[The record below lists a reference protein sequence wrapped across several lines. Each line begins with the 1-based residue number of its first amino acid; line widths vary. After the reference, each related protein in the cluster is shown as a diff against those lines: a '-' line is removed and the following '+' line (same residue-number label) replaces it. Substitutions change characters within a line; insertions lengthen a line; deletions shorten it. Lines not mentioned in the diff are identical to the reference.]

1 MTAAISQRPTRVRI
15 GVLLF
20 LCTLAVLLY
29 IDRVCIGQA
38 ASHIQKEFG
47 ISKTQMSLA
56 FMAFSLAYS
65 LFELPAGWWGDRYG
79 SRGVITRVAVFWS
92 VFTALT
98 GAAAGLYSLILI
110 RFLFG
115 AGEAGALPNAA
126 RVATRWFPEQ
136 TRGRVRGAINFSS
149 LLGATIAPVLAT
161 HLIGRIGW
169 RGMFMAFGVVGIVWA
184 ILFYWR
190 FRDDPATHPGV
201 NEAELQWISPQ
212 PAHPHTAATHRIPWN
227 IVFTSANVW
236 LLGLIMTV
244 CGLLF
249 YFLFQWFPSYLK
261 EARGLDDIDA
271 GWRTSVVMAGGAL
284 GCLAGGGISDLVLKF
299 MPDRARGRSLS
310 GAGALILSGLAA
322 CAVRFLES
330 SDAIMLCSA
339 FSLFFMQISLP
350 TWWSVVAEISG
361 RHGGAMWGLM
371 NSMASLGLI
380 GLNLVVGM
388 VVDHRQAAGLSL
400 RESWNPIFDIVAAG
414 LFLGGICWLIVNTNR
429 ALVARPEEG
438 I

>member
-1 MTAAISQRPTRVRI
+1 MTTSYAERPTHIRF
-15 GVLLF
+15 GVLFF
-20 LCTLAVLLY
+20 LCTLAILLY

-47 ISKTQMSLA
+47 ISKTQMSFA

-92 VFTALT
+92 IFTAMT
-98 GAAAGLYSLILI
+98 GAATGLYSLILI

-126 RVATRWFPEQ
+126 RVVTRWFPEQ

-161 HLIGRIGW
+161 HLIGSVGW
-169 RGMFMAFGVVGIVWA
+169 RGMFMVFGVLGIAWA

-190 FRDDPATHPGV
+190 FRDDPATHPDV
-201 NEAELQWISPQ
+201 NAAELQWIGPVEIPVQ
-212 PAHPHTAATHRIPWN
+212 GDATHRIPWGV
-227 IVFTSANVW
+227 VFTSANIW

-244 CGLLF
+244 CGTLF

-261 EARGLDDIDA
+261 EARGLSDIDA

-284 GCLAGGGISDLVLKF
+284 GCLTGGWVSDLVLKF
-299 MPDRARGRSLS
+299 MRNRAWGRSLS

-330 SDAIMLCSA
+330 SDAIMVCSA
-339 FSLFFMQISLP
+339 VSLFFMQISLP

-388 VVDHRQAAGLSL
+388 VVDHRQRAGMSL
-400 RESWNPIFDIVAAG
+400 RESWNPVFDIVAAG
-414 LFLGGICWLIVNTNR
+414 LFLGGICWMIVNTNR
-429 ALVARPEEG
+429 ALIASPEG
-438 I
+438 GV